1 MSKPK
6 SLTKNFIYNLLYQ
19 ILILIIPLVSTPYI
33 SRVLGAESIGIY
45 SFTLSIA
52 TYFVL
57 FGTLGT
63 STYGQ
68 REIAYVA
75 HEKEKYS
82 KTFWEIFLL
91 KLGTMTFSLFT
102 FFLFFILGNN
112 EYNIYYSILTI
123 EVVGNLLDIS
133 WFFQGLEEFKKTVLR
148 NAIIR
153 LIAFGLLF
161 VLVKTPDDLPLYF
174 AIHVAATFFG
184 NLSLWFY
191 LPKFLSKV
199 KLSALNPLKH
209 LKNTIILF
217 IPQVAIQVYT
227 VLDKTMIGAI
237 ITDKSEVGYYEQS
250 QKLVKVLLAV
260 VTSLGIVMASRIAK
274 YYAAGKK
281 RETEKAM
288 YKSFRVVF
296 LMGMPIMAGLMVTA
310 PTFAPL
316 FYGEGYDAIPLL
328 LRIIS
333 PILIFIGMSNVIGI
347 QYLLPTKKQT
357 EYTASVISG
366 AVINFVANL
375 ILIPKLGAVGA
386 SIGTIIAEFTTTATQ
401 LYFIRKDFQI
411 SRIISSGFIY
421 AFASIIMVGTC
432 LLVGNFIS
440 TPLPKLIAQVIAG
453 AISYGLV
460 LCIFKEPLLLEM
472 FSKIKNKIQKH

>member
-1 MSKPK
+1 MAKK
-6 SLTKNFIYNLLYQ
+6 SLTKNFIYNLAYQ

-33 SRVLGAESIGIY
+33 SRVLGAENIGVF

-75 HEKEKYS
+75 NDRTKYS

-91 KLGTMTFSLFT
+91 KLGTMTISLLT
-102 FFLFFILGNN
+102 FFLFFVLGNN
-112 EYNIYYSILTI
+112 EYNYYYAILTI

-133 WFFQGLEEFKKTVLR
+133 WFFQGLEEFKKTVMR

-161 VLVKTPDDLPLYF
+161 VLVKTPDDLPFYF
-174 AIHVAATFFG
+174 AIHVAATLFG

-191 LPKFLSKV
+191 LPKFLQKV
-199 KLSALNPLKH
+199 SLKALKPLKH
-209 LKNTIILF
+209 LRHTIVLF
-217 IPQVAIQVYT
+217 IPQIAIQVYT

-274 YYAAGKK
+274 YYIAGQKK
-281 RETEKAM
+281 ETERAM
-288 YKSFRVVF
+288 MKSFRVIF
-296 LMGMPIMAGLMVTA
+296 LMGLPIMAGLMVTA
-310 PTFAPL
+310 PTFSPL

-333 PILIFIGMSNVIGI
+333 PIIIFIGMSNVIGI
-347 QYLLPTKKQT
+347 QYLLPTKHQT
-357 EYTASVISG
+357 EFTASVISG
-366 AVINFVANL
+366 AVVNFIANL
-375 ILIPKLGAVGA
+375 LLIPHFGAVGA
-386 SIGTIIAEFTTTATQ
+386 SIGTVIAEFTTTAVQ
-401 LYFIRKDFQI
+401 LYFVRKEFKI
-411 SRIISSGFIY
+411 TTVLKSSLTYVI
-421 AFASIIMVGTC
+421 ASLVMVGAC
-432 LLVGNFIS
+432 LLVGNFIES
-440 TPLPKLIAQVIAG
+440 ATPRLFVQIATG
-453 AISYGLV
+453 ALSYGLTLLV
-460 LCIFKEPLLLEM
+460 LHDPLIFEVIFKLK
-472 FSKIKNKIQKH
+472 SKFHRH

>member
-1 MSKPK
+1 MTKK
-6 SLTKNFIYNLLYQ
+6 SLTKNFIYNLAYQ

-33 SRVLGAESIGIY
+33 SRVLGAENIGIF

-75 HEKEKYS
+75 DDKAKYS

-102 FFLFFILGNN
+102 FFLFFVLGNN
-112 EYNIYYSILTI
+112 NYSYYYAILTI
-123 EVVGNLLDIS
+123 EIVGNLLDIS

-153 LIAFGLLF
+153 LIAFALLF
-161 VLVKTPDDLPLYF
+161 VLVKTPEDLPFYF

-184 NLSLWFY
+184 NLSLWLY
-191 LPKFLSKV
+191 LPKFLQKV
-199 KLSALNPLKH
+199 DFKALKPLNH
-209 LKNTIILF
+209 LKNTIVLF
-217 IPQVAIQVYT
+217 IPQIAIQVYT

-260 VTSLGIVMASRIAK
+260 VTALGVVMASRIAK
-274 YYAAGKK
+274 YYIAGKK
-281 RETEKAM
+281 KETERAM
-288 YKSFRVVF
+288 MKSFRVVF
-296 LMGMPIMAGLMVTA
+296 LLGFPIMAGLMVTA
-310 PTFAPL
+310 PTFSPL
-316 FYGEGYDAIPLL
+316 FYGEGYDAVPLL

-333 PILIFIGMSNVIGI
+333 PIIIFIGMSNVVGI
-347 QYLLPTKKQT
+347 QYLLPTKHQT
-357 EYTASVISG
+357 EFTASVISG
-366 AVINFVANL
+366 AVVNFIANL
-375 ILIPKLGAVGA
+375 LLIPHFGAVGA

-401 LYFIRKDFQI
+401 LYFVRKELKIRAIVK
-411 SRIISSGFIY
+411 SSFTYILASLVMVGACLFVGGFIE
-421 AFASIIMVGTC
+421 AATPRLFTQITVGA
-432 LLVGNFIS
+432 
-440 TPLPKLIAQVIAG
+440 LIY
-453 AISYGLV
+453 AIS
-460 LCIFKEPLLLEM
+460 LLILRDQLILEM
-472 FSKIKNKIQKH
+472 FSKLKSKLRHQ

>member
-33 SRVLGAESIGIY
+33 SRVLGAENIGIY

-75 HEKEKYS
+75 HDKEKYS
-82 KTFWEIFLL
+82 KTFWEIFIL
-91 KLGTMTFSLFT
+91 KLGTMTFSLLT
-102 FFLFFILGNN
+102 FFLFFVLGNS
-112 EYNIYYSILTI
+112 EYNIYYAILTI
-123 EVVGNLLDIS
+123 EIVGSLLDIS
-133 WFFQGLEEFKKTVLR
+133 WLFQGLEEFKKTVLR

-153 LIAFGLLF
+153 LVGFALLF
-161 VLVKTPDDLPLYF
+161 VLVKTPADLPIYF
-174 AIHVAATFFG
+174 AIHVASTFFG
-184 NLSLWFY
+184 NFSLWFY

-199 KLSALNPLKH
+199 NFKSLNPLKH
-209 LKNTIILF
+209 LKNTIVLF

-310 PTFAPL
+310 PTFSPL

-366 AVINFVANL
+366 AAVNFIANL

-386 SIGTIIAEFTTTATQ
+386 SIGTVIAEFTTTAAQ
-401 LYFIRKDFQI
+401 LYFVRKDFQI
-411 SRIISSGFIY
+411 SKIIFSSFIY
-421 AFASIIMVGTC
+421 IFASIIMVAVC
-432 LLVGNFIS
+432 LLIGNFV
-440 TPLPKLIAQVIAG
+440 TVPFYKLIAQVVVG
-453 AISYGLV
+453 ALSYGLV
-460 LCIFKEPLLLEM
+460 LVIFRDPLILE
-472 FSKIKNKIQKH
+472 FISKVKSKLHRC